1 MLMHES
7 LLLFKNDDERA
18 LDKVAWAVLTDSRE
32 VGT

>member
-7 LLLFKNDDERA
+7 LLLFKNDDER
-18 LDKVAWAVLTDSRE
+18 LLTRLLGQFLTDSRE